1 MLVGNNPDS
10 EMYVRLK
17 KRACDQLGIEYEGF
31 HLSEGVSQVEI
42 NECVRGMSAS
52 AKISGIL
59 V

>member
-1 MLVGNNPDS
+1 
-10 EMYVRLK
+10 MYVRLK